1 MMKINRINQHSVNKA
16 LNFFVKKEVGEF
28 TEKDLE
34 LHKKF
39 RNPETYP
46 EYFSD
51 FEDMGLD
58 FVETK
63 LMDASEL
70 KGANQGDFKVQNYR
84 SGANPKHTKIN
95 ESLEKEGYDL
105 RERSIQVVLG
115 SNGQVEYVFNGNTM
129 DGLLSDK
136 GFTNRIVSTFKKNP
150 YFSIDNMIQVACRM
164 NNLEHEAGINDIE
177 GIKYCLERMQKNGSF
192 NIKENPSQEEIT
204 ELSKSIKEKIDFMSN
219 QKLDLESAA
228 VNNVVNGLVNSSTG
242 TEWVASVSGKG
253 TQGKIIKQLQITYGQ
268 NYFVDSP
275 PIAKYGTFAAVPEK
289 IFSHVTSVMD
299 NYGETYDYFE
309 KGATYQLIIH
319 MGCPNASDPITSF
332 FYTYRNFW
340 KYYNKIFDCCKPT
353 GMDWVNIRGAYQ
365 QVKALDCIWPMYS
378 TVPFEEIEEF
388 YADNYD
394 EKKKKV
400 IIPEKY
406 TKNDP
411 KSENIFDDL
420 LIGIDEELV
429 EEVA

>member
-1 MMKINRINQHSVNKA
+1 MIKINRINQHSVNKA

-70 KGANQGDFKVQNYR
+70 KAANQGDFKVQNYR

-115 SNGQVEYVFNGNTM
+115 SNGQVEYMFNGNTM
-129 DGLLSDK
+129 DSLLSDK
-136 GFTNRIVSTFKKNP
+136 GFTNRIVSTFKKNQ
-150 YFSIDNMIQVACRM
+150 YFNIDNLIQVACRM

-192 NIKENPSQEEIT
+192 NIKEIT
-204 ELSKSIKEKIDFMSN
+204 ELSNSIKEKINFMSN

-253 TQGKIIKQLQITYGQ
+253 VHAKIIKQLQITYGQ

-275 PIAKYGTFAAVPEK
+275 PSVKYGVLSTYAEK
-289 IFSHVTSVMD
+289 VFSHVTTVMD
-299 NYGETYDYFE
+299 NCGETYEYFA

-319 MGCPNASDPITSF
+319 MGCPNASDPIASF
-332 FYTYRNFW
+332 FHEYLTFW
-340 KYYNKIFDCCKPT
+340 KQYNRIFNCCKPT

-365 QVKALDCIWPMYS
+365 QVKALDCVWPMYS
-378 TVPFEEIEEF
+378 IVPFEEIKDF
-388 YADNYD
+388 YDENYN

-400 IIPEKY
+400 IIPEEY
-406 TKNDP
+406 TKNIP
-411 KSENIFDDL
+411 NNENIFDDL
-420 LIGIDEELV
+420 LIGIDKELV
-429 EEVA
+429 S